1 VSSSAFFIVSLEV
14 LNDFGSS
21 LHSNSS
27 KQIPRRT
34 IDIICD
40 KLTKVFHNGY
50 VTINDSIRVSEFI

>member
-1 VSSSAFFIVSLEV
+1 MSSSASFSVSLEV

-40 KLTKVFHNGY
+40 KLTKEH
-50 VTINDSIRVSEFI
+50 SITGT